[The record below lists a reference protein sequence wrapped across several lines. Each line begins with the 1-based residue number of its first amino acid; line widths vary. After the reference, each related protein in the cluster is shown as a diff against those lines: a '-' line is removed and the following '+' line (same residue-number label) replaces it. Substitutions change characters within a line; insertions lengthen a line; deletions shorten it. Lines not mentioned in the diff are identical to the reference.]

1 MVKEKSMKTSN
12 KVVLSGIFLALTMVL
27 PLMVGGIPQI
37 GNMLLPMH
45 IPVLLCGFICGP
57 KYGLIVG
64 FIAPLLKFVLQGVP
78 PLFPVGMSMCL
89 ELATYGFVTGLLYR
103 RFAKT
108 TKNIYMDL
116 VVAMILGRVVW
127 GICMLLLLAIKGQVF
142 TFTAFIAGAITT
154 ALPGIILQLIII
166 PVIMVVTTKYFG
178 IETGGETWE
187 KKSL

>member
-1 MVKEKSMKTSN
+1 MN
-12 KVVLSGIFLALTMVL
+12 KKKLGRTNNKMVLSGIFLALTMVL

-78 PLFPVGMSMCL
+78 PIMPVGISMCF
-89 ELATYGFVTGLLYR
+89 ELATYGFITGILYNK
-103 RFAKT
+103 FPKT
-108 TKNIYMDL
+108 MKNVYIHL
-116 VVAMILGRVVW
+116 VVAMTLGRVVW
-127 GICMLLLLAIKGQVF
+127 GSCMFVLLAVKGQMF
-142 TFTAFIAGAITT
+142 TFSAFIAGAVTT

-166 PVIMVVTTKYFG
+166 PAIMLVTTRYFG
-178 IETGGETWE
+178 IETGGEVWE
-187 KKSL
+187 KTHL